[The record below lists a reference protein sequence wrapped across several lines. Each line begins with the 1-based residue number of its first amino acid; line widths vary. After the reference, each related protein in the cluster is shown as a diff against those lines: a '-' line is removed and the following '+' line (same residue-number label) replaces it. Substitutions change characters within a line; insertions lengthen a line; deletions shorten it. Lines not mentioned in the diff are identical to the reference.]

1 MEIYKGDKDGNGCKE
16 EVKFYPDDL
25 SAQSWQ
31 VTKVSGVDSV
41 KCVIVHLSWR
51 KRTLKGWLVLG
62 RFPEIVDSASFRK
75 LIKQGLL

>member
-1 MEIYKGDKDGNGCKE
+1 MFGLN
-16 EVKFYPDDL
+16 DL

-31 VTKVSGVDSV
+31 VTKMSSVDSV
-41 KCVIVHLSWR
+41 KCVIIHLSWR
-51 KRTLKGWLVLG
+51 RLKRRLKGWPVVG